1 MRLARLMA
9 FGFCAVM
16 LLAGAVG
23 GAQQGTLSVKDRK
36 KLVELATK
44 LENEP
49 LSKKAPKDRKKVLTL
64 IQRAPDLTVPPCRA
78 LLDELLLS
86 KELGAQELRV
96 QMTISGAM
104 FLVQH
109 PEAAGDRAAVY
120 AAGLEGALRTYENMR
135 HMNPLVQIDA
145 MDELVERR
153 ERGTLADYVRQ
164 SMAACT

>member
-1 MRLARLMA
+1 LVA
-9 FGFCAVM
+9 FGLCAVM
-16 LLAGAVG
+16 LLAAAVG
-23 GAQQGTLSVKDRK
+23 AAQQMSLSVKDRK

-64 IQRAPDLTVPPCRA
+64 IGRAPDLTVPPCRA

-96 QMTISGAM
+96 QMAISGAM

-109 PEAAGDRAAVY
+109 PEASGDRPAVY
-120 AAGLEGALRTYENMR
+120 EAGVEGALRTYENMR
-135 HMNPLVQIDA
+135 HTNPLVQIDA
-145 MDELVERR
+145 MDELLERR

-164 SMAACT
+164 SMAACQ

>member
-1 MRLARLMA
+1 MTFARLMA
-9 FGFCAVM
+9 LGFCAVM
-16 LLAGAVG
+16 LLAGVAVG
-23 GAQQGTLSVKDRK
+23 QQGTLSVKDRK
-36 KLVELATK
+36 KLVDLATK

-64 IQRAPDLTVPPCRA
+64 IRRAPDLTIPPCRD

-96 QMTISGAM
+96 QMAISGAM

-120 AAGLEGALRTYENMR
+120 VAGVEGALRTYENMR
-135 HMNPLVQIDA
+135 HTNPLVQIES
-145 MDELVERR
+145 MDELLARR
-153 ERGTLADYVRQ
+153 EQGTLGEYVRQ
-164 SMAACT
+164 AMAACR